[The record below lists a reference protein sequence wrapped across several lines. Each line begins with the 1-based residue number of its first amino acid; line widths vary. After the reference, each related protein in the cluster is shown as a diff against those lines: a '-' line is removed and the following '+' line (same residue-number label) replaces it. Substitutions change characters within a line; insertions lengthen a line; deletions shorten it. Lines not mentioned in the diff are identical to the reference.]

1 MKIMPQI
8 LDNRY
13 TDVVSLQCK
22 VHESTDNKS
31 LIINHLKTTKH
42 YGKKCNLL
50 RVTACQPQ

>member
-1 MKIMPQI
+1 MNIIPQI

-13 TDVVSLQCK
+13 TDVVSFQCK
-22 VHESTDNKS
+22 VHESVYKNY

-50 RVTACQPQ
+50 CVTTCQPQ